1 MQASSQSEKPTVWFP
16 QWSTALQQLRLPPL
30 RRQQYRLALIRYL
43 QFCKQ
48 THQQATVESARQFM
62 ESVHAKRMLG
72 VSMLATWKEALN
84 WFFREGQ
91 KPSVSVP
98 IATTRRPPPSGE
110 VMSDVPPTA
119 AADLGATEWEQR
131 LIRELRSR
139 HYQWRTEQ
147 TYRGWAHRFAKWLN
161 PRGVSVGDATNEH
174 IRDFLSDLATRQRVS
189 ASTQKQALN
198 ALVFLLREALA
209 RDPGEFGDFTRARKP
224 VRMPDVLTRD
234 ECQRLFAAL
243 EGTPR
248 LMAELMYG
256 SGVRLLELLRLRV
269 KDMVDRAVG
278 FRLSAIG

>member
-1 MQASSQSEKPTVWFP
+1 
-16 QWSTALQQLRLPPL
+16 
-30 RRQQYRLALIRYL
+30 
-43 QFCKQ
+43 
-48 THQQATVESARQFM
+48 M

-147 TYRGWAHRFAKWLN
+147 TYRGWAHRFA
-161 PRGVSVGDATNEH
+161 TNEH

-198 ALVFLLREALA
+198 ALVFVLREALA